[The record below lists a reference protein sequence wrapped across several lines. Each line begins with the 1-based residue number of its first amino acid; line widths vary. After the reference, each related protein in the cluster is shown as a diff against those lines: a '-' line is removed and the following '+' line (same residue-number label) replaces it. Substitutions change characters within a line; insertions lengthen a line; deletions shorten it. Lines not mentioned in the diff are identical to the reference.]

1 MQARKIG
8 EGVWWVGATDWDR
21 RLFDGFVP
29 LPEGTSYNSYLV
41 QGTQKTALIDAVD
54 PAMRK
59 VLFARLESLNLPAID
74 YVVAN
79 HIEQDHSGSIP
90 QILDAYPMA
99 KVLTS
104 DIGKTLVMDML
115 DVPDDKVI
123 VVNDRETVDL
133 GEKTLQFI
141 YFPWAHWP
149 ETMLTW
155 LPGPGILFSCDLF
168 GSHLASSDPF
178 ASDVPA
184 SLMAAKRYFAEIMMP
199 FRPTIEK
206 NLGKVATLGAQMI
219 APSHGPIHKR
229 PNLIVDAYRGWL
241 GSQPK
246 NIVVIP
252 YISMHDSTRLMV
264 ERLME
269 ACAARGVNAE
279 QHNLAEMDNGKFA
292 MSLVDAASI
301 VFGTPTVHAGPHPQA
316 AYAALLANALQ
327 PRVKY
332 LSLIGS
338 YGWGGRVAETMQAL
352 LSGLDAEFLPPVLA
366 RGLPREADFEA
377 IDALAEA
384 IRERHSRPSLLRLP
398 ESNRE
403 KAFICP
409 VCHHIYDPA
418 VGNPAGGI
426 PPGTAFEDLPENWV
440 CPVCRVHKS
449 MFRVQKH

>member
-8 EGVWWVGATDWDR
+8 EGVWWVGAMDWDR
-21 RLFDGFVP
+21 RLFDGLIP
-29 LPEGTSYNSYLV
+29 LPDGTSYNSYLV
-41 QGTQKTALIDAVD
+41 QGTKKSALIDAVD

-59 VLFARLESLNLPAID
+59 VLFERLKSLNITAID
-74 YVVAN
+74 YIIAN

-90 QILDAYPMA
+90 YVLEAYPMA

-104 DIGKTLVMDML
+104 DIGKTLMMDML
-115 DVPDDKVI
+115 DVPEAKI
-123 VVNDRETVDL
+123 EVVNDRESLDL

-141 YFPWAHWP
+141 DFPWAHWP

-155 LPGPGILFSCDLF
+155 LPGQGVLFSCDLF
-168 GSHLASSDPF
+168 GSHLANSDLF

-184 SLMAAKRYFAEIMMP
+184 TLLAAKRYYAEIMMP

-206 NLGKVATLGAQMI
+206 NLGKVATLGVQII

-246 NIVVIP
+246 NIVLIP

-264 ERLME
+264 ERLVE
-269 ACAARGVNAE
+269 ACAAREVYAE
-279 QHNLAEMDNGKFA
+279 PFNLEEMDNGKFA
-292 MSLVDAASI
+292 MSLVDASSV

-316 AYAALLANALQ
+316 AYAMLLANALQ
-327 PRVKY
+327 PKVKY

-338 YGWGGRVAETMQAL
+338 YGWGTKVAETAQAL
-352 LSGLDAEFLPPVLA
+352 LSSLDAEFLPPVLA
-366 RGLPREADFEA
+366 RGLPREADFAA

-384 IRERHSRPSLLRLP
+384 IRERHLQPSLLRLP
-398 ESNRE
+398 ENNRE

-409 VCHHIYDPA
+409 VCHYVYDPA
-418 VGNPAGGI
+418 VGDPTCGI
-426 PPGTAFEDLPENWV
+426 PPGTPFEDLPENWV

-449 MFRVQKH
+449 MLRVQKH

>member
-1 MQARKIG
+1 
-8 EGVWWVGATDWDR
+8 
-21 RLFDGFVP
+21 
-29 LPEGTSYNSYLV
+29 
-41 QGTQKTALIDAVD
+41 
-54 PAMRK
+54 
-59 VLFARLESLNLPAID
+59 
-74 YVVAN
+74 
-79 HIEQDHSGSIP
+79 
-90 QILDAYPMA
+90 
-99 KVLTS
+99 
-104 DIGKTLVMDML
+104 
-115 DVPDDKVI
+115 
-123 VVNDRETVDL
+123 
-133 GEKTLQFI
+133 
-141 YFPWAHWP
+141 
-149 ETMLTW
+149 
-155 LPGPGILFSCDLF
+155 
-168 GSHLASSDPF
+168 
-178 ASDVPA
+178 
-184 SLMAAKRYFAEIMMP
+184 
-199 FRPTIEK
+199 
-206 NLGKVATLGAQMI
+206 
-219 APSHGPIHKR
+219 
-229 PNLIVDAYRGWL
+229 
-241 GSQPK
+241 
-246 NIVVIP
+246 
-252 YISMHDSTRLMV
+252 V

>member
-8 EGVWWVGATDWDR
+8 EGVWWVGAIDWDR
-21 RLFDGFVP
+21 RLFDGLIP
-29 LPEGTSYNSYLV
+29 LPEGTSYNSFFV
-41 QGTQKTALIDAVD
+41 QGTKKSVLIDAVD
-54 PAMRK
+54 PGMK
-59 VLFARLESLNLPAID
+59 EVLFKRLKSLNVAAID

-90 QILDAYPMA
+90 QVLEAYPMA
-99 KVLTS
+99 KVLAS
-104 DIGKTLVMDML
+104 DIGKPLMMDML
-115 DVPDDKVI
+115 DVPEDKI
-123 VVNDRETVDL
+123 IIVNDRESVDL

-155 LPGPGILFSCDLF
+155 LPGQGILFSCDLF
-168 GSHLASSDPF
+168 GSHVASSDLF
-178 ASDVPA
+178 ASDVA
-184 SLMAAKRYFAEIMMP
+184 ATLLAAKRYYAEIMMP
-199 FRPTIEK
+199 FRPTIAK
-206 NLGKVATLGAQMI
+206 NIGKVTTLGAQII
-219 APSHGPIHKR
+219 APSHGPVHKR
-229 PNLIVDAYRGWL
+229 PNLIVDAYRSWL

-246 NIVVIP
+246 NMVLVP

-264 ERLME
+264 ERLVE
-269 ACAARGVNAE
+269 ACAAREVYAE
-279 QHNLAEMDNGKFA
+279 QFNLAEMDNGKFA

-327 PRVKY
+327 PKAKY

-338 YGWGGRVAETMQAL
+338 YGWGGKVAETMQAL

-366 RGLPREADFEA
+366 RGLPRGADFAA

-384 IRERHSRPSLLRLP
+384 IRERHMQPSLLRLP
-398 ESNRE
+398 ENNRE
-403 KAFICP
+403 KAFVCP
-409 VCHHIYDPA
+409 VCHYVYDP
-418 VGNPAGGI
+418 VAGDPSSGI
-426 PPGTAFEDLPENWV
+426 PPGTPFEDLPENWV

-449 MFRVQKH
+449 MLRVKKH